1 MWFQIGDMLS
11 LLVQQL
17 WSSTRQSVAEHSQ
30 VRPMRGLSDCPSY
43 INRQMSLNK
52 GGSTDKL
59 MTQSLGPLFSTSEL
73 SNRKPAFKFCQLGH
87 QCAESCNLNLGTHC
101 AGTSSYLHY
110 TKIMSSIPQ
119 NTVFSH
125 CAASPWLFFLCQ
137 TTSLLRVSKM
147 LQAPSRPSTKV
158 KWVNKWVGFFLR
170 KN

>member
-1 MWFQIGDMLS
+1 MWFQIGDMLN

-17 WSSTRQSVAEHSQ
+17 WSSTRQSVAERSQ

-110 TKIMSSIPQ
+110 TKSCHQFHRTLSFP
-119 NTVFSH
+119 TVLHLLGCLFS
-125 CAASPWLFFLCQ
+125 PLDYKL
-137 TTSLLRVSKM
+137 TEGK
-147 LQAPSRPSTKV
+147 
-158 KWVNKWVGFFLR
+158 
-170 KN
+170 